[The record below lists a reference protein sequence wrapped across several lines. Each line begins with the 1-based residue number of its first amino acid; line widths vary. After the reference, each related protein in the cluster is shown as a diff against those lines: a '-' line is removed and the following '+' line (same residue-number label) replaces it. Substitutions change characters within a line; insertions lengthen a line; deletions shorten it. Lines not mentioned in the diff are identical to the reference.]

1 MEEQLLRHYLATLS
15 YRATVAIKDVP
26 SHFPKFKAGK
36 GVRTPVEI
44 LSHTSD
50 VLTLAYS
57 WFQDIEKKKN
67 VGNWEEEVERFYQ
80 LLEKLDQ
87 VITERKPM
95 KATNEQLLQGPLADA
110 MTHVGQL
117 IMLRRLADSPTE
129 RENYIKATIQSGSLR
144 PKTTERNN

>member
-1 MEEQLLRHYLATLS
+1 MDL
-15 YRATVAIKDVP
+15 
-26 SHFPKFKAGK
+26 
-36 GVRTPVEI
+36 
-44 LSHTSD
+44 
-50 VLTLAYS
+50 
-57 WFQDIEKKKN
+57 
-67 VGNWEEEVERFYQ
+67 
-80 LLEKLDQ
+80 

-144 PKTTERNN
+144 PTSTERKD